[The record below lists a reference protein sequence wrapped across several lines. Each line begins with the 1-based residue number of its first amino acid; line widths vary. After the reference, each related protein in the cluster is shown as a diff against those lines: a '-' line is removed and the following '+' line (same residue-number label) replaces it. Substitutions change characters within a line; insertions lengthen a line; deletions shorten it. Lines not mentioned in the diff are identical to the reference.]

1 MEEENEKLR
10 KEITELMSGRISG
23 KKAEEQRSERKRNFK
38 VEVKESKEE
47 LNDDKEKIE
56 RELRKRGITT
66 QRRLILQSELEAIN
80 TKLGIIVNSKY

>member
-47 LNDDKEKIE
+47 LNEDKEKIE